1 MFTLNQAK
9 QHLQGVRAL
18 AVDSNRYLPCVTDY
32 LRQVKI
38 DIISEVRA
46 DQFSTYTDLIN
57 LTREVEMTERVVAS
71 FFQGV

>member
-9 QHLQGVRAL
+9 QHLQGIRSL
-18 AVDSNRYLPCVTDY
+18 AVESNRYLPCVTDY
-32 LRQVKI
+32 LRQVKV

-46 DQFSTYTDLIN
+46 DQFSTYSDLIN
-57 LTREVEMTERVVAS
+57 LTREVETTERVVAS